1 MKIPSEISK
10 TDFTGRQKVIR
21 ALEIAEELHDLFG
34 DMASVDI
41 HQVAFD
47 DVVVDAAEGKRD
59 EFAVKRLS
67 PATISLKRPGI
78 SFFVPLAV
86 KAPAVKSNEQEEK

>member
-10 TDFTGRQKVIR
+10 TDLTGRQKVIR

-41 HQVAFD
+41 HQVDID
-47 DVVVDAAEGKRD
+47 DVVVDANDGRD

-86 KAPAVKSNEQEEK
+86 KAPAVKSNEQEER